1 MDDKARDDPFLANVC
16 LGKPKMAEDVETGHK
31 LMGNTKM
38 ALSISYRVMYH
49 LPNFW
54 HRDELL
60 VLLLLPEETGNVGNT
75 VQLGQKM
82 FGRQH
87 RFLSVGKAQDTR
99 FEMTT

>member
-1 MDDKARDDPFLANVC
+1 MDVFFLNQRLFLANVWFS
-16 LGKPKMAEDVETGHK
+16 KTKMAEDVKTG

-54 HRDELL
+54 HCDELL
-60 VLLLLPEETGNVGNT
+60 ALLLLPEETGNLGNT
-75 VQLGQKM
+75 VRLGQKM

-87 RFLSVGKAQDTR
+87 RFLSVGKVQDTR

>member
-60 VLLLLPEETGNVGNT
+60 VLLLLPEETGNVGNST
-75 VQLGQKM
+75 VRSENVWTPTQIPQC
-82 FGRQH
+82 RQSARH
-87 RFLSVGKAQDTR
+87 
-99 FEMTT
+99 